1 MKQATAAVLM
11 LAICAAI
18 TAFTKSIKELCDKL
32 IFKGF
37 DIFAKTYPEHGFYI
51 KHPRPELISGPY
63 IRDEFDNIV
72 IRK

>member
-1 MKQATAAVLM
+1 MKT
-11 LAICAAI
+11 I
-18 TAFTKSIKELCDKL
+18 SIKELCDKL

-51 KHPRPELISGPY
+51 KHPRPELISDPY

-72 IRK
+72 TRK